1 MNKNLRKSK
10 NKKYRVFFNAP
21 LSSLAERLFNE
32 ELKRVLEEEGFE
44 CIMPQEILP
53 PGPNTDPIK
62 ILRNNQHLIESSD
75 IVLSVLDKPGEGVIF
90 ELGVA
95 FAIGKPIVIFRSDEQ
110 DYLGKVVE
118 GIYEL
123 MPEDRKAG
131 NLQEL
136 KKIIRKCLKTN

>member
-1 MNKNLRKSK
+1 MGENRRKSK

-62 ILRNNQHLIESSD
+62 ILRNNQQLMESSD

-131 NLQEL
+131 NPQEL
-136 KKIIRKCLKTN
+136 RKIIRKCLKTN

>member
-1 MNKNLRKSK
+1 MNENLKKSK

-21 LSSLAERLFNE
+21 LSSLAERFFNE
-32 ELKRVLEEEGFE
+32 QLKCILEEEGFK

-53 PGPNTDPIK
+53 PGPNTAPVK

-95 FAIGKPIVIFRSDEQ
+95 FTLGKSIVIFRSDEQ
-110 DYLGKVVE
+110 DYLGKIVE
-118 GIYEL
+118 GIYNL
-123 MPEDRKAG
+123 IPNDRKTG
-131 NLQEL
+131 NPQEL
-136 KKIIRKCLKTN
+136 GPIIRKCLKTN